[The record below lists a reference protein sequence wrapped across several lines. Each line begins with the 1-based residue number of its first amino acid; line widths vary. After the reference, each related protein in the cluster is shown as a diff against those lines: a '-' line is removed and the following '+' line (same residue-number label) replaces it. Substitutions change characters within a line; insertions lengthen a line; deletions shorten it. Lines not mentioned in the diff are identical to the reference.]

1 MAIDRILKDEAT
13 EEKGERARMRRY
25 RMAAECARNAL
36 LLKVVDN
43 KKDAEKFRSDL
54 MNIAMTTL
62 SSKILSQDKEHFA
75 KLSVDAVMRLKGRT
89 NLEAVQIIKKPGGSL
104 KDSFL
109 DEGLVN
115 KLEKSFWDNFKISM
129 EDNEESCEVSSSVP
143 RKRAKRNTSIVWNTF
158 TRLPRVSD
166 SERSKAQCQ
175 VCKEIFVADSGTTNM
190 KRHMAKHLDNGQNQ
204 VCASIDQVV
213 YREKM
218 SVAILKHNYPFSFV
232 EHQENRKIHLYLNST
247 VKTISRNTAKA
258 DILKFF
264 IKEWGIEKKIFTLTL
279 DNASCNK
286 GVVDH
291 LKSHLSL
298 MHSLVCDGK
307 LFHIRCGNHILNL
320 IVKAGLEK
328 ADEAIEKVREGVKHI
343 KHSEGRILKFVECI
357 KNHGLSCSKKLR
369 QDVTTRWNST
379 YQMLDSALLYQ
390 QAYMATLMLRKF
402 KKYWRS
408 YSMILSIAIVL
419 DPQYKMK
426 FVKFCFS
433 KIDPVTENAKVEK
446 VLDHLELLFKEYLIS
461 STSISLSMEPTT
473 SNEIGDVLEE
483 FDVFENQSELGRN
496 KTQLD
501 LYLEE
506 PKLDRKANPNLDVL
520 AYWKENS
527 ARYPELSLM
536 ARDVLSIPITTVAS
550 ESTFSIGGRIIGKF
564 QSSIL
569 PTNAEARLCARD
581 WLC

>member
-1 MAIDRILKDEAT
+1 
-13 EEKGERARMRRY
+13 
-25 RMAAECARNAL
+25 
-36 LLKVVDN
+36 
-43 KKDAEKFRSDL
+43 
-54 MNIAMTTL
+54 
-62 SSKILSQDKEHFA
+62 
-75 KLSVDAVMRLKGRT
+75 
-89 NLEAVQIIKKPGGSL
+89 
-104 KDSFL
+104 
-109 DEGLVN
+109 
-115 KLEKSFWDNFKISM
+115 M

-213 YREKM
+213 YREK
-218 SVAILKHNYPFSFV
+218 I
-232 EHQENRKIHLYLNST
+232 
-247 VKTISRNTAKA
+247 
-258 DILKFF
+258 
-264 IKEWGIEKKIFTLTL
+264 
-279 DNASCNK
+279 CNK

-536 ARDVLSIPITTVAS
+536 ARDVLSIPITT
-550 ESTFSIGGRIIGKF
+550 IGFADKKVYFG
-564 QSSIL
+564 
-569 PTNAEARLCARD
+569 
-581 WLC
+581 